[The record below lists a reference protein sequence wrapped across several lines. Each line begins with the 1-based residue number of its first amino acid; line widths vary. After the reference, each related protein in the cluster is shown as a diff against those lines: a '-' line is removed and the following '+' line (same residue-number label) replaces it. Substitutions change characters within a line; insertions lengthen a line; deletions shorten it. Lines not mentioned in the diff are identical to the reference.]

1 MKKYLVHILVLV
13 IFFSFTSCGSDDDV
27 QTVNQDDIVGIW
39 TLKSVENQGVGVPT
53 MNCQTEQTI
62 TFNSDLT
69 GGERFPENQM
79 APCDFS
85 TTSFTWVRN
94 GDLITQSVTGE
105 GTFVNEVIV
114 VNSTQLQVV
123 VIERNGTAVP
133 QNQQEIYKY
142 EK

>member
-13 IFFSFTSCGSDDDV
+13 IYFSFTSCGSDDDV

-39 TLKSVENQGVGVPT
+39 TLKSVENQGVDVPT

>member
-1 MKKYLVHILVLV
+1 MKKYLRFSLFVVLV
-13 IFFSFTSCGSDDDV
+13 FGVLSCGSDDDIKSES
-27 QTVNQDDIVGIW
+27 QDEIVGLW
-39 TLKSVENQGVGVPT
+39 TLKSVENQGTDVPT
-53 MNCQTEQTI
+53 LDCRAQQTI

-85 TTSFTWVRN
+85 TTSYTWVRSGN
-94 GDLITQSVTGE
+94 QLTQSVSGE
-105 GTFVNEVIV
+105 GTFVNEIILVNTTQLQIV
-114 VNSTQLQVV
+114 VN
-123 VIERNGTAVP
+123 ERNGMTVP

>member
-1 MKKYLVHILVLV
+1 MKKYLRFSLFVVLV
-13 IFFSFTSCGSDDDV
+13 FGVLSCRSDDDIKSES
-27 QTVNQDDIVGIW
+27 QDEIVGLW
-39 TLKSVENQGVGVPT
+39 TLKSVENQGTDVPT
-53 MNCQTEQTI
+53 LDCRAQQTI

-85 TTSFTWVRN
+85 TTSYTWVRSGN
-94 GDLITQSVTGE
+94 QLTQSVSGE
-105 GTFVNEVIV
+105 GTFVNEIILVNTTQLQIV
-114 VNSTQLQVV
+114 VN
-123 VIERNGTAVP
+123 ERNGMTVP